1 MSPRELCAALMR
13 ADTEAEVVEL
23 LETADYWDDANAWR
37 PINDDE
43 SNFSTIGN
51 QQSDAISALAEK
63 IINSV
68 DARLIRAC
76 RGSQMDPE
84 ALNAPQSMQE
94 AVERFFRE
102 GGAVGVSA
110 GRLSEWSDGYITAE
124 GRLLTLVASGNKPEE
139 GSGRP
144 SITIAD
150 QGEGQTPDAFPD
162 TFMSLKRSNKLK
174 VPFVQ
179 GKFSMGGTGALQ
191 FGSPKWNLQLI
202 ISRRD
207 PELLPS
213 VTTGRDLEWGFTIV
227 RRERPTGGIRNSVYT
242 YLAPLESGRVL
253 SFPAEAWPI
262 FPESSARI
270 RDAYSRESGFGS
282 LVKLYEYDLPG
293 SKSNIVQSGGGLLRR
308 IETGLPQLALPVR
321 LYEMRDYAGKAES
334 SFATNALGLVLR
346 LDRDRASSLAPEA
359 PLSASVTV
367 AGKSIPLRI
376 YVFASKERAREY
388 RVSRQGVVFGVNGQ
402 AHGSLSVDLFKRK
415 NVGLGYL
422 SDSLLVYAD
431 CTAIDG
437 EVREN
442 LFMNSRDRLREGAL
456 AKQLEDEVSY
466 VLSHH
471 PVLKEL
477 NSRRRAQM
485 IENQLQ
491 DERPLADAL
500 RDIVKNHSTLAKLFK
515 SGFKLATAFP
525 PGGQAVGQGK
535 GESANFTGVRF
546 PTYFRVRG
554 HKSES
559 PFRRDAQLDR
569 RARITF
575 ETDVENSYFIR
586 PIDPGVIEVVRV
598 VGDHTEDVLADSIT
612 GPFDGLAHIAFTL
625 PEEAVVGDTVAFKV
639 RVTDSSR
646 DDALASDVEL
656 RVVDHEPT
664 GGGGGGTRRKNPNS
678 GSGDQGGSGL
688 ALPNVKRVPE
698 AEWDQYEFDSETA
711 LKIVSS
717 EGYYDYFVN
726 IDNKFLRIAQKD
738 SRQSALLL
746 ENQFA
751 YGLVLLGIAMVH
763 DFVSSSEE
771 VGPEDMVAKVT
782 KAVAPILVPM
792 LQTVG
797 TLGTQEE

>member
-1 MSPRELCAALMR
+1 MR
-13 ADTEAEVVEL
+13 ADTEDEVVEL
-23 LETADYWDDANAWR
+23 LESTGYWDDVNAWR

-68 DARLIRAC
+68 DARLILAC
-76 RGSQMDPE
+76 RRSPMDPE
-84 ALNAPQSMQE
+84 AHDAPQSMEE

-110 GRLSEWSDGYITAE
+110 GRISEWSDKKITAE
-124 GRLLTLVASGNKPEE
+124 GRLLTLSASGNKPES

-162 TFMSLKRSNKLK
+162 TFMSLKRSNKLR

-202 ISRRD
+202 VSKRA
-207 PELLPS
+207 PELLPPG
-213 VTTGRDLEWGFTIV
+213 TTGRDLEWGFTVV
-227 RRERPTGGIRNSVYT
+227 RRERPTHGNRSSVYT
-242 YLAPLESGRVL
+242 YLAPFESRGVL
-253 SFPAEAWPI
+253 SFEAETWPI
-262 FPESSARI
+262 FPESSARV
-270 RDAYSRESGFGS
+270 RDPYARESAFGS

-321 LYEMRDYAGKAES
+321 LYEMRDYKGKAES

-367 AGKSIPLRI
+367 AGKAIPLRI
-376 YVFASKERAREY
+376 YVFASKERAGEY
-388 RVSRQGVVFGVNGQ
+388 RVSRQGLVFGVNGQ
-402 AHGSLSVDLFKRK
+402 AHGSISVDLFTRKR
-415 NVGLGYL
+415 VGLGYI

-437 EVREN
+437 DVREN

-456 AKQLEDEVSY
+456 AKQLEDEVSD

-471 PVLKEL
+471 PVLRQL
-477 NSRRRAQM
+477 NSRRRALA
-485 IENQLQ
+485 IEDQLS

-500 RDIVKNHSTLAKLFK
+500 RDIVRSNSTLAKLFN
-515 SGFKLATAFP
+515 SGFKLPSAFQ
-525 PGGQAVGQGK
+525 PGGQSVGTEKGK
-535 GESANFTGVRF
+535 SAHFIGIRY
-546 PTYFRVRG
+546 PTYFRVRE
-554 HKSES
+554 HKSDE
-559 PFRRDAQLDR
+559 PYRRDAQVGR

-575 ETDVENSYFIR
+575 ETDAENGYFIR
-586 PIDPGVIEVVRV
+586 PIDPGSIEILRV
-598 VGDHTEDVLADSIT
+598 VDNHVEGVLADSIT
-612 GPFDGLAHIAFTL
+612 GPFDGIAHIAFTL
-625 PEEAVVGDTVAFKV
+625 PADSMVGEIVVFRVC
-639 RVTDSSR
+639 VTDKSR
-646 DDALASDVEL
+646 SDAITVDVEL
-656 RVVDHEPT
+656 KVVDYEP
-664 GGGGGGTRRKNPNS
+664 GGGGGNGTRRKNPNS
-678 GSGDQGGSGL
+678 GTGNQGGSGL
-688 ALPNVKRVPE
+688 ALPNVKRVAD
-698 AEWDQYEFDSETA
+698 AEWDQYGFDEETA
-711 LKIVSS
+711 LTIVSS
-717 EGYYDYFVN
+717 EGYFDYFVN
-726 IDNKFLRIAQKD
+726 IDNKFLKIAQKD
-738 SRQSALLL
+738 SKNSAVLL
-746 ENQFA
+746 ENQFT
-751 YGLVLLGIAMVH
+751 YGLVLVGIAMVH
-763 DFVSSSEE
+763 DFETGDAE
-771 VGPEDMVAKVT
+771 GGLEDLVAKVSR
-782 KAVAPILVPM
+782 AIAPVLVPM

-797 TLGTQEE
+797 TLGTREA